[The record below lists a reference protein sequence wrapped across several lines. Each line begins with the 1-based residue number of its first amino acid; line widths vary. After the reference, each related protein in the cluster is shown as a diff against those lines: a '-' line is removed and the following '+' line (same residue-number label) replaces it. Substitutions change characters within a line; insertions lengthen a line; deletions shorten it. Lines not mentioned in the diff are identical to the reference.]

1 MKKLIVKVLS
11 KFHDANLTSDVA
23 KDVIA
28 EAILDEI
35 RKPGKGWFL
44 DMGKGVGDYKSKMR
58 AKLGGDYTTKKG
70 N

>member
-11 KFHDANLTSDVA
+11 NFQSANLASESA
-23 KDVIA
+23 KETIA
-28 EAILDEI
+28 DAILDEV
-35 RKPGKGWFL
+35 RKPNQGWYL
-44 DMGKGVGDYKSKMR
+44 DLGKGVNEYKSEMR